1 MTAKIDGT
9 NGFIQQYDYQT
20 PTTGFS
26 YTFAAGTQVLVMNP
40 AGTLATGTITMP
52 VSPADGM
59 TITFS
64 STQIITALTVNAN
77 TGQSIVSAVTTL
89 AANQSATYVYR
100 LSNTTWYPSA
110 TIPSNVPVTPAGGSI
125 ITSGTAVSTATTSFT
140 GATSGISTT
149 LTASSVTG
157 TIAVGQVISGT
168 NIVAGTTITAL
179 GTGTGGAGTYTIS
192 PASTGTVS
200 GTITVVGLD
209 FLSIP
214 SWVKRIT
221 VMFNGVSTNAAAS
234 GIQIQIGAGSVVTSG
249 YTGGTLVFTSTP
261 AVGQSSVTSG
271 FAIEPVSSAITAA
284 TLRYGTVVL
293 TLQTGNTWISTATIN
308 HTGTGTG
315 SSGSGSIALGGTL
328 DRVRITTAGSPATDT
343 FDAGSINILYE

>member
-9 NGFIQQYDYQT
+9 NGLLQQYDYQVL
-20 PTTGFS
+20 TTGFT
-26 YTFAAGTQVLVMNP
+26 YTFAAGTTVLVINP

-52 VSPADGM
+52 ASPVDGM

-64 STQIITALTVNAN
+64 STQIITALTLNGN
-77 TGQSIVSAVTTL
+77 TGQTVVSKVTTL

-100 LSNTTWYPSA
+100 LASTSWYPSA

-209 FLSIP
+209 FLNIP

-221 VMFNGVSTNAAAS
+221 VMFSALSTNGTSAMLVQLGTSGGITATGYSAGSKETSGTGSAYTTGFGIQTANAAAIIY
-234 GIQIQIGAGSVVTSG
+234 GQM
-249 YTGGTLVFTSTP
+249 VFT
-261 AVGQSSVTSG
+261 
-271 FAIEPVSSAITAA
+271 
-284 TLRYGTVVL
+284 Y
-293 TLQTGNTWISTATIN
+293 
-308 HTGTGTG
+308 
-315 SSGSGSIALGGTL
+315 SGSNLWTSSHALYLSQSGTNYFIGGGGSITLGGTL
-328 DRVRITTAGSPATDT
+328 DRVRITTVGGTDT